1 MRMVASSRHKDITF
15 VSMKRSLWSRRPAPS
30 TGFAVSAV
38 ALIAATYGLARLGYG
53 LFLPAFSASFSLSPT
68 VAGLTSSGASV
79 LYCVSAALGFRY
91 APGHPRAVTLLAGLS
106 AALGSIGVACA
117 QDTAMFT
124 GAVLLAGTGA
134 GFASPALVELVQR
147 NTAPAREGRL
157 QSVVNSG
164 TGFGVVAAGILSLVL
179 GDAWRVAWLLIAGI
193 ALASV
198 LSVLRLDR
206 ILAVPAGNGP
216 RRREAPSLV
225 ARSSVRGLGRPLAG
239 AFVFGLGCA
248 AVWVYGRATLE
259 ESGMTASMSAGAW
272 MALGAGGACAILAA
286 RWLADH
292 RVPITW
298 SVTALGTAGA
308 TALLGTAAGN
318 PVLAYLAAA
327 VFGLAYTAATSVLIL
342 WASSV
347 AENSAGGTSLLFTAL
362 VLGQA
367 AGAPLVGSLIEAAGP
382 ALAFSAAAVACAA
395 GTVVTAGPAAAA
407 HLRTGRRAGVP
418 S

>member
-1 MRMVASSRHKDITF
+1 
-15 VSMKRSLWSRRPAPS
+15 MKRSLWSRRPAPT

-79 LYCVSAALGFRY
+79 LYCVAAAVGLRY

-134 GFASPALVELVQR
+134 GFASPALVALVQR
-147 NTAPAREGRL
+147 NTDPSRQGRL

-179 GDAWRVAWLLIAGI
+179 GDAWRVAWVLIAAI
-193 ALASV
+193 ALTSV

-206 ILAVPAGNGP
+206 ILAAPAGNGP
-216 RRREAPSLV
+216 RRRDAPSLF
-225 ARSSVRGLGRPLAG
+225 ARSAFRGLGRPLAG

-248 AVWVYGRATLE
+248 AVWVYGRATLQ
-259 ESGMTASMSAGAW
+259 ESGGMAPATSAGAW

-292 RVPITW
+292 PVPTTW
-298 SVTALGTAGA
+298 SVTTLGTAGA

-327 VFGLAYTAATSVLIL
+327 AFGLAYTAATSVLIL
-342 WASSV
+342 WAS
-347 AENSAGGTSLLFTAL
+347 AAAGNSAAGTSLLFTAL

-367 AGAPLVGSLIEAAGP
+367 AGAPLVGSLIEAGGP

-395 GTVVTAGPAAAA
+395 GAAVTAGSRWTIRTPTTADPA
-407 HLRTGRRAGVP
+407 RPRGSR
-418 S
+418 